1 MTKKMLAALPLICV
15 LAFAMDG
22 SGTVPSAAASTTPSV
37 AAPTA
42 PDMCAPTE
50 PDTCAPTGPEW
61 GGCRWYC
68 GSKSYPSASQCAANC
83 AVQCED
89 IC

>member
-1 MTKKMLAALPLICV
+1 MTKKMLAVLPLICV

-22 SGTVPSAAASTTPSV
+22 SGTVPPAAASTTPSV

-50 PDTCAPTGPEW
+50 PEW

-68 GSKSYPSASQCAANC
+68 GSKSYPSASQCVANC
-83 AVQCED
+83 AVECED

>member
-1 MTKKMLAALPLICV
+1 MTKKMLAVLPLICV
-15 LAFAMDG
+15 LAFAMNG
-22 SGTVPSAAASTTPSV
+22 SGTVPTAAASTTPSV
-37 AAPTA
+37 AAPNS

-50 PDTCAPTGPEW
+50 PEW

-68 GSKSYPSASQCAANC
+68 GSKSYPSPSQCAANC

>member
-1 MTKKMLAALPLICV
+1 MTKKMLAVLPLICV
-15 LAFAMDG
+15 LVFSMDG
-22 SGTVPSAAASTTPSV
+22 SGTVPTAAASTTPSV

-50 PDTCAPTGPEW
+50 PEW

-68 GSKSYPSASQCAANC
+68 GSKSYPSAAQCAANC
-83 AVQCED
+83 AVECED

>member
-1 MTKKMLAALPLICV
+1 MTKKMLAVLPLICV
-15 LAFAMDG
+15 LVFSMSG
-22 SGTVPSAAASTTPSV
+22 SGTVPTAAASTTPSV

-42 PDMCAPTE
+42 PEMCAPAEPDMSAPTE
-50 PDTCAPTGPEW
+50 PSW

-68 GSKSYPSASQCAANC
+68 GSKSYPSASQCAAVC
-83 AVQCED
+83 AVACEE

>member
-1 MTKKMLAALPLICV
+1 MKRTFAVLPLLLV
-15 LAFAMDG
+15 VMFAMGG
-22 SGTVPSAAASTTPSV
+22 SALAPNA

-42 PDMCAPTE
+42 PSLTEPISPEVCAPA
-50 PDTCAPTGPEW
+50 DPEF

-68 GSKSYPSASQCAANC
+68 GSKSYLTRSQCQANC
-83 AVQCED
+83 ATQCED

>member
-1 MTKKMLAALPLICV
+1 MTKKMLAVLPLICV
-15 LAFAMDG
+15 LAFALDG

-50 PDTCAPTGPEW
+50 PDTCAPTEPQW

-68 GSKSYPSASQCAANC
+68 GSKSYPSAAQCAAVC
-83 AVQCED
+83 AVACEE

>member
-1 MTKKMLAALPLICV
+1 MTKKMLAVLPLIFV

-22 SGTVPSAAASTTPSV
+22 NGTVPTAAASTTPSM

-50 PDTCAPTGPEW
+50 PDTCAPAEPAW

-68 GSKSYPSASQCAANC
+68 GSKSYPSASQCAASC
-83 AVQCED
+83 AVACED

>member
-1 MTKKMLAALPLICV
+1 MTKKMLAVLPLICV
-15 LAFAMDG
+15 LVFAMDG
-22 SGTVPSAAASTTPSV
+22 SGTVPTAAASTTPSV

-42 PDMCAPTE
+42 PDTCSPTE
-50 PDTCAPTGPEW
+50 PEW

-68 GSKSYPSASQCAANC
+68 GSKSYPTASQCAAVC
-83 AVQCED
+83 AVQCEE

>member
-1 MTKKMLAALPLICV
+1 MTKKMLAVLPLICV
-15 LAFAMDG
+15 LVFAMDG
-22 SGTVPSAAASTTPSV
+22 SGTVPTAAASTTPSV
-37 AAPTA
+37 AAPTE
-42 PDMCAPTE
+42 PDSCAPTE
-50 PDTCAPTGPEW
+50 PEW

-68 GSKSYPSASQCAANC
+68 GSKSYPSPSQCAANC

>member
-1 MTKKMLAALPLICV
+1 MTKKMLAVLPLICV
-15 LAFAMDG
+15 LVFAIDG
-22 SGTVPSAAASTTPSV
+22 SGTVPPAAASTTPSV
-37 AAPTA
+37 AAPNS

-50 PDTCAPTGPEW
+50 PEW

-68 GSKSYPSASQCAANC
+68 GSKSYPTAGQCGSVC
-83 AVQCED
+83 AVECEE

>member
-1 MTKKMLAALPLICV
+1 MKKVFAVLPLLCV
-15 LAFAMDG
+15 LMIAMG
-22 SGTVPSAAASTTPSV
+22 GNATAPSA

-42 PDMCAPTE
+42 PSLSEPTAPDVCAP
-50 PDTCAPTGPEW
+50 PVADPEF

-68 GSKSYPSASQCAANC
+68 GSKSYTTRSQCQANC
-83 AVQCED
+83 ATECED